1 MMKKADII
9 YNEDNLLRILD
20 GLEARGNWRQA
31 LAVIEWVYNE
41 NSYRHRKSRLILP
54 LFFSLCAFLPLSSIF
69 DKNDPIINRNFPT

>member
-9 YNEDNLLRILD
+9 YSEDNLLRILD

-41 NSYRHRKSRLILP
+41 NSYRHRKSR
-54 LFFSLCAFLPLSSIF
+54 
-69 DKNDPIINRNFPT
+69 